1 MPRKSKYNLSDP
13 AYAKIPRDIA
23 IRLRQFSEFD
33 DWAELLRDIAV
44 NWIHEREITES
55 RLKEVYAEPEV

>member
-23 IRLRQFSEFD
+23 IRLKQFSKLD

-44 NWIHEREITES
+44 TWLNE
-55 RLKEVYAEPEV
+55 KEE